1 MTRQYKLHTNFTAG
15 ELDPMLLG
23 RADLRAY
30 ENGASTLRNV
40 LLHPTGGVSRRRG
53 MQFLAELPGEGR
65 LIGFEFS
72 TAQFYLLVLTHER
85 LDVYQ
90 DGTLIQGNISAPW
103 REHML
108 HDIVWVQSADTLFI
122 AHPEL
127 RPRKITRQGP
137 GDWRIDDIRFAF
149 DTKGRELIPHHK
161 FAPPESEMTPSG
173 TSGTITITVDHP
185 TFDADTHIGVP
196 FRLNGGE
203 VKIASVTGATEAE
216 AAVQAELDTANT
228 TRDWS
233 EAAISPARGWPNTIA
248 FHQSRLVLGGAA
260 RLPNHVWMSHIND
273 IFNFDPGTGLDDEAI
288 HFELLS
294 GEVNAVRGML
304 SRGEL
309 QVFTSGGEWLITGEP
324 LTPKT
329 VQARRQTRIGSRTDR
344 YVPPRDVDGATL
356 FVSRN
361 GNKVSEFT
369 VADVEHSFTTSD
381 LSLLA
386 RHQVDDIIDLDY
398 EPDRRLVYGVRADGT
413 IARLTQYRAEQVTAW
428 TAQVTQGQVIS
439 LAVVGGFVYLMVAR
453 ENGAFLEVLEP
464 EVALDSAMTGTADPA
479 TTTWSGLDHLDGQQ
493 VQILADGRVKPP
505 QTVSNGEIELDEP
518 AAAVTA
524 GLGFT
529 HEVAPLPPLPE
540 NAMGLSYAT
549 RTRLVQATF
558 RVQETADLRVDV
570 GDGPEPVLD
579 REFGEQVL
587 DAPPPSVTGDASVR
601 ALGWR
606 SAGREPVWRILGTR
620 PLPFTLLAV
629 TTEMKVND

>member
-15 ELDPMLLG
+15 ELDPKLLG

-30 ENGASTLRNV
+30 ENGASKLKNV

-53 MQFLAELPGEGR
+53 MQFLADLPAEGR
-65 LIGFEFS
+65 LIGFEFN

-90 DGTLIQGNISAPW
+90 DGVLIQGNITAPW

-108 HDIVWVQSADTLFI
+108 PNLVWVQSADTLFI

-127 RPRKITRQGP
+127 RPRRITREGP
-137 GDWRIDDIRFAF
+137 GAWAINDIRFAF
-149 DTKGRELIPHHK
+149 DGKRELIPHHK
-161 FAPPESEMTPSG
+161 FAPPEAEITPSG
-173 TSGTITITVDHP
+173 TTGTITLTVTHP
-185 TFDADTHIGVP
+185 TFDAATHIGVP

-203 VKIASVTGATEAE
+203 VKIASVTSTTEAE
-216 AAVQAELDTANT
+216 ADVQVDLDHAET
-228 TRDWS
+228 TRGWS
-233 EAAISPARGWPNTIA
+233 EAAISPARGWPHTIA
-248 FHQSRLVLGGAA
+248 FHQSRLVLGGAQL
-260 RLPNHVWMSHIND
+260 LPNHVWMSHIND
-273 IFNFDPGTGLDDEAI
+273 IFNFDLGEGLDDEAI

-309 QVFTSGGEWLITGEP
+309 QIFTSGGEWLIAGEP

-329 VQARRQTRIGSRTDR
+329 VQAKRQTRIGSRTDR

-356 FVSRN
+356 FVSRE
-361 GNKVSEFT
+361 GTKVSEFT
-369 VADVEHSFTTSD
+369 QSEVRQSFIASD

-398 EPDRRLVYGVRADGT
+398 EADRRLVYCVRADGT

-428 TAQVTQGQVIS
+428 TTQATAGKVVAI
-439 LAVVGGFVYLMVAR
+439 AVVGGFVYLMVTR
-453 ENGAFLEVLEP
+453 DGGTFLEVLEP
-464 EVALDSAMTGTADPA
+464 DVALDSAIAGTADPA
-479 TTTWSGLDHLDGQQ
+479 TKTWSGLDHLEGQT
-493 VQILADGRVKPP
+493 VGVVADGRVKTAR
-505 QTVSNGEIELDEP
+505 TVANGEIVLDEP
-518 AAAVTA
+518 AAEVTA
-524 GLGFT
+524 GLTYT

-540 NAMGLSYAT
+540 NAMGLSYST
-549 RTRLVQATF
+549 RTRLIQATF
-558 RVQETADLRVDV
+558 RVHETADLRVDV
-570 GDGPEPVLD
+570 GDGPEPILFQQFGGQLLD
-579 REFGEQVL
+579 S
-587 DAPPPSVTGDASVR
+587 PPEPVSGDRPVR

-606 SAGREPVWRILGTR
+606 SAGVEPLWRIVGTR